1 MVAHAGVCSVIDA
14 LDPCPIVCI
23 WEVRPSWITVWQSY
37 ERNMA
42 GFRNNY
48 QKKTGSNSIDGHFDR
63 KGHFNC

>member
-48 QKKTGSNSIDGHFDR
+48 QKKLGVIR
-63 KGHFNC
+63 